1 MTTKPEEATLTDD
14 ERQRVEV
21 WTRVMGY
28 HRPVSSFNTG
38 KKGEFA
44 ERKPFFEPALHD
56 RIHPTSGLLLAAK
69 QVQAPMASS
78 PFAVVTDIRISGP
91 GQ

>member
-1 MTTKPEEATLTDD
+1 MSMKPEDVTLTDD

-28 HRPVSSFNTG
+28 HRPVSSFNIG

-44 ERKPFFEPALHD
+44 ERKPFFEPALND
-56 RIHPTSGLLLAAK
+56 RIHQTSGRLLAATP
-69 QVQAPMASS
+69 VSS
-78 PFAVVTDIRISGP
+78 TWAVVTDIRVPSSSC
-91 GQ
+91 